1 MMRFGMGLVAASLA
15 AILMAPATFAADETP
30 QTGKAAEDP
39 MEGLNRITSGFNRVV
54 RGALIDPLVDGYQA
68 VTPQFLQDALG
79 NAAANLNEPVTAVSS
94 FLQGDNENAEAATKR
109 FFINSTLGFGGL
121 EDKATEM
128 GYESRQEDLG
138 QAAGYHGTDAGTHV
152 VLPLLGPSNTRDL
165 VGDVLTGLASP
176 VPLVGKIAQQGVTYS
191 QNQDDLNGVT
201 QGALDP
207 YVVERDA
214 YEQHRQFLIS
224 NGELPGISSTD
235 LDVADFK

>member
-1 MMRFGMGLVAASLA
+1 MRIGLGLATASMAAM
-15 AILMAPATFAADETP
+15 LMVTASFAADETP
-30 QTGKAAEDP
+30 QVGKAAEDP
-39 MEGLNRITSGFNRVV
+39 MEGINRITSGFNRVV
-54 RGALIDPLVDGYQA
+54 RGAIVDPLVDGYQA
-68 VTPQFLQDALG
+68 VTPQFLQDAIG

-94 FLQGDNENAEAATKR
+94 FLQGDTDNAEAATKR
-109 FFINSTLGFGGL
+109 FFINSTLGLGGL

-138 QAAGYHGTDAGTHV
+138 QAAGYHGTDAGTHI

-191 QNQDDLNGVT
+191 QNQDQLNGAT
-201 QGALDP
+201 EGALDP

-224 NGELPGISSTD
+224 NGELPGVTSTD

>member
-1 MMRFGMGLVAASLA
+1 MRIGLGLATASVATMLMVTAS
-15 AILMAPATFAADETP
+15 FAADETP
-30 QTGKAAEDP
+30 QVGKAAEDP
-39 MEGLNRITSGFNRVV
+39 MEGINRITSGFNRVV
-54 RGALIDPLVDGYQA
+54 RGAIVDPLVDGYQA
-68 VTPQFLQDALG
+68 VTPQFLQDAIG

-94 FLQGDNENAEAATKR
+94 FLQGDSDNAEAATKR
-109 FFINSTLGFGGL
+109 FFINSTLGLGGL

-138 QAAGYHGTDAGTHV
+138 QAAGYHGTDAGTHI

-191 QNQDDLNGVT
+191 QNQDQLNGVT
-201 QGALDP
+201 EGALDP

-224 NGELPGISSTD
+224 NGELPGVTSTD

>member
-1 MMRFGMGLVAASLA
+1 MRIGLGLATASMAAM
-15 AILMAPATFAADETP
+15 LMVTASFAADETP
-30 QTGKAAEDP
+30 QVGKAAEDP
-39 MEGLNRITSGFNRVV
+39 MEGINRITSGFNRVV
-54 RGALIDPLVDGYQA
+54 RGAIVDPLVDGYQA
-68 VTPQFLQDALG
+68 VTPQFLQDAIG

-94 FLQGDNENAEAATKR
+94 FLQGDTDNAEAATKR
-109 FFINSTLGFGGL
+109 FFINSTLGLGGL

-138 QAAGYHGTDAGTHV
+138 QAAGYHGTDAGTHI

-191 QNQDDLNGVT
+191 QNQDQLNGVT
-201 QGALDP
+201 EGALDP

-224 NGELPGISSTD
+224 NGELPGVTSTD